1 MSQPGS
7 QPSRGGRRARWGGAA
22 VYAAAVLLLLV
33 EPAAAGRCSCTFEG
47 GVLDCSTNYVA
58 GCEMYIEG
66 LGVETLP
73 AGLLDGMELGS
84 L

>member
-1 MSQPGS
+1 M
-7 QPSRGGRRARWGGAA
+7 
-22 VYAAAVLLLLV
+22 LLLLV
-33 EPAAAGRCSCTFEG
+33 EPAAAGQGRCTFEG

-58 GCEMYIEG
+58 GCDMYIEG

-73 AGLLDGMELGS
+73 AGLFDGMDLKN

>member
-1 MSQPGS
+1 MRTAP
-7 QPSRGGRRARWGGAA
+7 AF
-22 VYAAAVLLLLV
+22 AAVLLLLV
-33 EPAAAGRCSCTFEG
+33 EPAAAGDCRCTFDG

-58 GCEMYIEG
+58 GCDMYIDG

-73 AGLLDGMELGS
+73 AGLLDGMELGI